1 MLKITLTIAALTLV
15 PVTAHAAQWYGG
27 AGRAAAAL
35 AAAKSTNQGGYLPQG
50 KPCGGAGC
58 RSPQPPKL
66 PPPPLPPW
74 VPPKIQ

>member
-1 MLKITLTIAALTLV
+1 MLKITLAIAALTLV
-15 PVTAHAAQWYGG
+15 PVTAHAHWSGG
-27 AGRAAAAL
+27 GF

-58 RSPQPPKL
+58 PSPQPPKL
-66 PPPPLPPW
+66 PPPPPPPW